1 MNLHHHTFLNIL
13 WIKIYLRI
21 IVRFIRIYITIVLK
35 CIINEFNNHTFL
47 NILWIKIYLESL

>member
-1 MNLHHHTFLNIL
+1 MLSYFFKYSVDQNIF
-13 WIKIYLRI
+13 RI
-21 IVRFIRIYITIVLK
+21 IVRFQLFIYIYITIVLK